1 MDELRTSRPFEQRFL
16 DGYGRSGLREEVQKV
31 KPRRFSGMRKRYA
44 TWALGAS
51 LAFGGLGVP
60 MKIVHDSQNALKT
73 RAENPAPT
81 PEQDASQGIQSDM
94 QQAQKIATAV
104 AGGVTSSVQAV
115 TTGVQEATMSPVKV
129 IAQAPE
135 KLAMITDAIRQQFF
149 AKEVPFG
156 SLIFS
161 EAKKNNLSPE
171 LLAAVVHTESK
182 FNPAARSRVGAVG
195 LMQLVPRT
203 GRWMGAS
210 NLLDPVQNIG
220 AGAKYLKYLS
230 DRFPGDQQKAVAAY
244 NAGPGNVQRFNGVP
258 PFKETRNY
266 VSRVHDFQQ
275 NLGDRLA
282 THMDE
287 LAVAEDGTR

>member
-1 MDELRTSRPFEQRFL
+1 MDEPRTSRPFEQRFL
-16 DGYGRSGLREEVQKV
+16 DGYGRSDLREEVQKV
-31 KPRRFSGMRKRYA
+31 KPRRFSGMRKKYA

-73 RAENPAPT
+73 RAERAPT

-115 TTGVQEATMSPVKV
+115 TTGVQEAATSPVNV
-129 IAQAPE
+129 IQQAPE
-135 KLAMITDAIRQQFF
+135 KLAMITDAIRQEFF

-156 SLIFS
+156 SVIFS

-230 DRFPGDQQKAVAAY
+230 DRFPGDQQKVVAAY

-287 LAVAEDGTR
+287 LAVAEDGAR